1 MSVFNFRSNHKIKK
15 KTNLS
20 YQEREYKIE
29 WNAKKNLIA
38 STLQTTGCGSK
49 NRNKRNTNI
58 SADIRKFTTPYY
70 YFLNISP
77 FNIARW
83 LLSFL

>member
-1 MSVFNFRSNHKIKK
+1 MKC
-15 KTNLS
+15 
-20 YQEREYKIE
+20 E
-29 WNAKKNLIA
+29 KNLIA

-77 FNIARW
+77 FNIAR
-83 LLSFL
+83 